1 MRIVDCFTY
10 FDEDLILEIRLS
22 TLYDY
27 VDEFVI
33 CEATLDHAGNKKNL
47 SFNIEKFKKYKDKIN
62 YFVVEDLPEEVK
74 SFKKNWH
81 PAHARDQFQRN
92 ALVRGINHCNDDD
105 LIMISDLDEIPNPD
119 KILEFSSKD
128 KYICFVQ
135 NNYLFKF
142 NLLNITEPFWYGTRM
157 CRKKDL
163 KSPQWLREI
172 KARKLPFYKFYKPK
186 FDRFVVNGGWHFSSV
201 KDAEGIYKKL
211 NCYSEQQFNNGIY
224 KNLDFIEKKIFE
236 KKDLFNRNYE
246 YKVVKIDKTFPNFI
260 FNNQETL
267 KKLIYDEKNV

>member
-1 MRIVDCFTY
+1 MKIYDCFSY
-10 FDEDLILEIRLS
+10 LDEDLLLKLRLNILD
-22 TLYDY
+22 DY
-27 VDEFVI
+27 VDYFVI
-33 CEATLDHAGNKKNL
+33 IEGNKTWQNNKKEL
-47 SFNIEKFKKYKDKIN
+47 KFNIDKFEQFKKKIIYIPVTDMPDGDNPYKREN
-62 YFVVEDLPEEVK
+62 
-74 SFKKNWH
+74 
-81 PAHARDQFQRN
+81 FQRN
-92 ALVRGINHCNDDD
+92 AISRGTEKADKDD
-105 LIMISDLDEIPNPD
+105 LIIISDLDEIPNPD
-119 KILEFSSKD
+119 KILEFSDKD

-211 NCYSEQQFNNGIY
+211 NCYSEQQFNNEIY

-236 KKDLFNRNYE
+236 KKDLFNRSYE
-246 YKVVKIDKTFPNFI
+246 YKVVRIDKTFPNFI

-267 KKLIYDEKNV
+267 KNLIYDEKNV